1 MTKFRKALLFTLCL
15 IPFAAVGG
23 WFTAQMSIASV
34 DEEALANAIQQVG
47 SKEMVMLLT
56 TLQTVIYAVICG
68 FLGYIV
74 ADKIGLIRPFQLAKK
89 DTLITLLA
97 GAICGI
103 IVSADAFTFANWMVF
118 TISRFSAIVI
128 MIFLSWAEFS
138 KTLTTVLKFST
149 EICNSVVN

>member
-68 FLGYIV
+68 FLGILLQIKSV
-74 ADKIGLIRPFQLAKK
+74 LSDPFSLPKRIRL
-89 DTLITLLA
+89 
-97 GAICGI
+97 
-103 IVSADAFTFANWMVF
+103 
-118 TISRFSAIVI
+118 SRCLQERYAE
-128 MIFLSWAEFS
+128 LS
-138 KTLTTVLKFST
+138 
-149 EICNSVVN
+149 

>member
-74 ADKIGLIRPFQLAKK
+74 ADKIGLIRPFQLAKR
-89 DTLITLLA
+89 I
-97 GAICGI
+97 
-103 IVSADAFTFANWMVF
+103 
-118 TISRFSAIVI
+118 R
-128 MIFLSWAEFS
+128 LSHCLQERYAELS
-138 KTLTTVLKFST
+138 
-149 EICNSVVN
+149 